1 MDAHVREMTT
11 GDIDA
16 VSEIRVRG
24 WQFAYR
30 GLMPQGHLDALDVE
44 EDAAARRK
52 FWAGRPPGVAA
63 LVAERGGR
71 IVGFSGF
78 GPTRDDD
85 QDAGAFQVYAIY
97 VHPEQ
102 IGTGAGRALMDA
114 TLDRCRTAGAP
125 SVCLWVLTHNER
137 ARRFYER
144 AGFTADGNTATE
156 DVDGVP
162 VPEVRYVRRL
172 HGSGAP

>member
-1 MDAHVREMTT
+1 MDVQIREMTED
-11 GDIDA
+11 DIDA
-16 VSEIRVRG
+16 VSEIRVLG
-24 WQFAYR
+24 WQFAFR
-30 GLMPQGHLDALDVE
+30 GLMPQGHLDALNVE

-52 FWAGRPPGVAA
+52 FWAGRPPGVVA
-63 LVAERGGR
+63 LVAERDGR

-85 QDAGAFQVYAIY
+85 QAAGASQVYAIY
-97 VHPEQ
+97 VHPEK
-102 IGTGAGRALMDA
+102 IGTGAGRALMHA
-114 TLDRCRTAGAP
+114 TLDRCRAAGAP

-144 AGFTADGNTATE
+144 AGFVADGTSASY

-172 HGSGAP
+172 Y